1 MKVKDLIKVNKDA
14 EVKIVMPGHKV
25 YTGKLSFGWMNET
38 EDEDD
43 PKTATE
49 LCIFLED

>member
-1 MKVKDLIKVNKDA
+1 MKVKDLTKVNKDA
-14 EVKIVMPGHKV
+14 EVKIVMPGYKV